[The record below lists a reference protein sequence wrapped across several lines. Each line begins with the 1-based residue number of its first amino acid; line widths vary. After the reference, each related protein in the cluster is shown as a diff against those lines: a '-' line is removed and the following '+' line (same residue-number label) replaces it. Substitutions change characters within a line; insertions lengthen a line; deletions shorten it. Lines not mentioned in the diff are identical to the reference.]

1 MKKLNKDLNN
11 NVVKFPKKLN
21 DGEREVE
28 AIIFAAAEPLY
39 IDTIESKISKKI
51 DVEKILKKIQSL
63 YSTRGINLVCISNRW
78 SFRTAKNLSNLMSNE
93 KSVEQLYNF
102 SKEHF
107 DSIDILVNNAGIHM
121 DNILLRM
128 KTNEWQKVL
137 DVNLNGPFYLT
148 RILLKDMIKSK
159 SGRII
164 NISSIS
170 GTDGN
175 KGQSNYSASKGG
187 LLAFT
192 KSLAKEVGRRNIT
205 VNCIAPGVI
214 ETDMIAHLTDTVK
227 KNYLDRIPLKKFGK
241 PEDIGKMILFLSSD
255 EASYITGQT
264 FYIDG
269 GISLN

>member
-1 MKKLNKDLNN
+1 MFN
-11 NVVKFPKKLN
+11 
-21 DGEREVE
+21 
-28 AIIFAAAEPLY
+28 Y
-39 IDTIESKISKKI
+39 SSKTALVTGAS
-51 DVEKILKKIQSL
+51 
-63 YSTRGINLVCISNRW
+63 RGIGKTIAMML
-78 SFRTAKNLSNLMSNE
+78 AKNGV
-93 KSVEQLYNF
+93 KVIGVAT
-102 SKEHF
+102 SKESLKSIEDIENILPFCCDISDENSIEELYHF
-107 DSIDILVNNAGIHM
+107 AKKNADAIDILVNNAGIHM

-128 KTNEWQKVL
+128 KTNEWHKVL
-137 DVNLNGPFYLT
+137 DINLNGPFYLT
-148 RILLKDMIKSK
+148 KILLKDMIKNK
-159 SGRII
+159 NGRII

-205 VNCIAPGVI
+205 VNSIAPGVI
-214 ETDMIAHLTDTVK
+214 ETDMISDLTDTVK
-227 KNYLDRIPLKKFGK
+227 NDYLDRIPLKKFGK

>member
-1 MKKLNKDLNN
+1 MFNYSNKTAL
-11 NVVKFPKKLN
+11 VT
-21 DGEREVE
+21 G
-28 AIIFAAAEPLY
+28 A
-39 IDTIESKISKKI
+39 S
-51 DVEKILKKIQSL
+51 
-63 YSTRGINLVCISNRW
+63 RGIG
-78 SFRTAKNLSNLMSNE
+78 RTIAMMLAKNGM
-93 KSVEQLYNF
+93 KVIGVAT
-102 SKEHF
+102 SKESLKSIENIENILPFCCDISDENSIEELYHF
-107 DSIDILVNNAGIHM
+107 AKKNADTIDILVNNAGIHM

-128 KTNEWQKVL
+128 KKEEWQKVL

-148 RILLKDMIKSK
+148 KILLKDMIKNK
-159 SGRII
+159 NGRII

-192 KSLAKEVGRRNIT
+192 KSLAKEVGLRNIT

-214 ETDMIAHLTDTVK
+214 ETDMISDLTDTVK
-227 KNYLDRIPLKKFGK
+227 NDYLDRIPLKKFGK

>member
-1 MKKLNKDLNN
+1 MFN
-11 NVVKFPKKLN
+11 
-21 DGEREVE
+21 
-28 AIIFAAAEPLY
+28 Y
-39 IDTIESKISKKI
+39 SSKTALVTGAS
-51 DVEKILKKIQSL
+51 
-63 YSTRGINLVCISNRW
+63 RGIGKTIAMML
-78 SFRTAKNLSNLMSNE
+78 AKNGV
-93 KSVEQLYNF
+93 KVIGVAT
-102 SKEHF
+102 SKESLKSIENIENILPFCCDISDENSIEELYHF
-107 DSIDILVNNAGIHM
+107 AKKNVDAIDILVNNAGIHM

-128 KTNEWQKVL
+128 KTDEWHKVL

-148 RILLKDMIKSK
+148 KILLKDMIKNK
-159 SGRII
+159 NGRII

-192 KSLAKEVGRRNIT
+192 KSLAKEVGLRNIT

-214 ETDMIAHLTDTVK
+214 ETDMISDLTDTVK
-227 KNYLDRIPLKKFGK
+227 NDYLDRIPLKKFGK

>member
-1 MKKLNKDLNN
+1 MFNYSNKTAL
-11 NVVKFPKKLN
+11 VT
-21 DGEREVE
+21 G
-28 AIIFAAAEPLY
+28 A
-39 IDTIESKISKKI
+39 S
-51 DVEKILKKIQSL
+51 
-63 YSTRGINLVCISNRW
+63 RGIGKTIAIML
-78 SFRTAKNLSNLMSNE
+78 AKNGMKVIGVATSKESLKSIEGIKNILPFCCDISDE
-93 KSVEQLYNF
+93 KSIEDLYNF
-102 SKEHF
+102 VKKNANT
-107 DSIDILVNNAGIHM
+107 IDILVNNAGIHM

-128 KTNEWQKVL
+128 KTDEWHKVL

-148 RILLKDMIKSK
+148 KILLKDMIKNK
-159 SGRII
+159 NGRII

-214 ETDMIAHLTDTVK
+214 ETDMISDLTDTVK
-227 KNYLDRIPLKKFGK
+227 NDYLDRIPLKKFGK

>member
-1 MKKLNKDLNN
+1 MFNYSNKTAL
-11 NVVKFPKKLN
+11 VT
-21 DGEREVE
+21 GASRG
-28 AIIFAAAEPLY
+28 IG
-39 IDTIESKISKKI
+39 KKI
-51 DVEKILKKIQSL
+51 ASILAENGIKVIGVATSEKSL
-63 YSTRGINLVCISNRW
+63 ESISNIDNIIPL
-78 SFRTAKNLSNLMSNE
+78 ACDISNE
-93 KSVEQLYNF
+93 HSIENLYT
-102 SKEHF
+102 SIKEHS
-107 DSIDILVNNAGIHM
+107 DNIDILVNNAGIHM

-128 KTNEWQKVL
+128 DTKEWKKVL

-148 RILLKDMIKSK
+148 RLLLKGMIKNK
-159 SGRII
+159 QGRII

-205 VNCIAPGVI
+205 VNCIAPGII
-214 ETDMIAHLTDTVK
+214 ETDMITNLSDTVK
-227 KNYLDRIPLKKFGK
+227 TDYLKRIPLKKFGK
-241 PEDIGKMILFLSSD
+241 PEDIGKMILFLCSD

-269 GISLN
+269 GMSLN